1 MRGLKNKRVN
11 IVYTYIIQKTKI
23 FFKKK
28 IRKKF
33 INQKVKK
40 QGNARLYSERIVWI
54 DRIIKRDARKNE
66 TKKQKM

>member
-40 QGNARLYSERIVWI
+40 QGNARLYSERNRV
-54 DRIIKRDARKNE
+54 DRSNNQEGRA
-66 TKKQKM
+66 QK